1 MAGDADDAIKT
12 QNKTR
17 PQHHITHTRPATFKI
32 QAHHSPQSPDHEINR
47 SERDT
52 NNRMPR
58 FTDAWVVDKVMYT
71 YVCNNGSASC
81 LCCGAGTS
89 GGSSGSSEQQ
99 LFLFSDGSGFE
110 GIVNAMSDLETREEK
125 DREIY
130 AANISPWPSELRDR
144 IWSDRLSLRF
154 KMKRER
160 KIYRDFFERV
170 LRDDEYEN
178 GWDHHHLDNGNA
190 TENENNASSSTKH
203 EINIQKAVIPILR
216 KFCETELTPTQLQQ
230 IFQPLSTSSLVEMVK
245 TKYKIG
251 PAFSA
256 VLCSVE
262 DQVANFKVTGYGAD
276 AGGRSSCVDEDDANN
291 YYSYEKQFEEQLHFT
306 NKGFH
311 LNIVKQVDHH
321 RRDVAQEQWT
331 IHQAVLLTFLRYM
344 TCFASRTALLSRSV
358 VRKNG
363 QQLDA
368 ADGEK
373 IIEETEISHNTNI
386 ILSNP
391 IPSFR
396 SDRRVIRLLIARYW
410 ADRLIEKYDEVQKE
424 KKK

>member
-1 MAGDADDAIKT
+1 
-12 QNKTR
+12 
-17 PQHHITHTRPATFKI
+17 
-32 QAHHSPQSPDHEINR
+32 
-47 SERDT
+47 
-52 NNRMPR
+52 MPR
-58 FTDAWVVDKVMYT
+58 FTDTWVVDKVMYT
-71 YVCNNGSASC
+71 YVSNNGSASC

-89 GGSSGSSEQQ
+89 GGSSSEQQ

-125 DREIY
+125 DHEIH
-130 AANISPWPSELRDR
+130 AANISPWPPELRDI
-144 IWSDRLSLRF
+144 IWTDRLSLRF

-160 KIYRDFFERV
+160 KIYRAFFERV
-170 LRDDEYEN
+170 LRDEYEN
-178 GWDHHHLDNGNA
+178 GCHHLNNGN
-190 TENENNASSSTKH
+190 TVKNENKTSLSTQR
-203 EINIQKAVIPILR
+203 EINMQKAIIPILR

-230 IFQPLSTSSLVEMVK
+230 IFQPISTSSIVEMVK

-262 DQVANFKVTGYGAD
+262 DQVANFKITGYGVD
-276 AGGRSSCVDEDDANN
+276 AEPVGSIQNRHPTHSGGRSSFVDEDDTNN
-291 YYSYEKQFEEQLHFT
+291 YYEKQFEEQLQFT
-306 NKGFH
+306 NKGFY
-311 LNIVKQVDHH
+311 LNIVKQLDHRRH
-321 RRDVAQEQWT
+321 RDVAPEQWI
-331 IHQAVLLTFLRYM
+331 IHHAVLLTFLRYM
-344 TCFASRTALLSRSV
+344 TCFASRTALLSRSA

-363 QQLDA
+363 QLVA

-373 IIEETEISHNTNI
+373 IAEEIETSHNTNLI
-386 ILSNP
+386 SNP

-424 KKK
+424 KK